1 MQFLEEEIKQFKNS
15 NPILVLNWDIAIFG
29 SLLIC

>member
-1 MQFLEEEIKQFKNS
+1 MQFLEEEIKQFK